1 MGLVLTAAPPVEPVT
16 VDEAKAHLRIDHSDE
31 DAYLASLITAS
42 RLQIEAAL
50 DIVLIS
56 QIWSWKLDS
65 WPDGR
70 ELHFPIWPLQ
80 SVETVRVTGETGTV
94 DELSLDGFTI
104 DGTSKPAR
112 LISASGAW
120 PRPGVPALG
129 IEIAFTAG
137 FGDSADDV
145 PSAVRHALL
154 MLVAHWYEHREP
166 VDLGKTPTPVPE
178 PISALLMPY
187 RTVRL

>member
-31 DAYLASLITAS
+31 DAYLASLIAAS

-56 QIWSWKLDS
+56 QSWSWKLDS

-80 SVETVRVTGETGTV
+80 SVETVRVTGENGTV

-112 LISASGAW
+112 LISA
-120 PRPGVPALG
+120 
-129 IEIAFTAG
+129 
-137 FGDSADDV
+137 
-145 PSAVRHALL
+145 
-154 MLVAHWYEHREP
+154 
-166 VDLGKTPTPVPE
+166 
-178 PISALLMPY
+178 
-187 RTVRL
+187 